1 MQFNAALTGDAATLA
16 RQHGEMLAR
25 LPATVHAFIL
35 VELQKWPMLFGPEQR
50 YQRALLEHLS
60 REPRRELD
68 QAASGIARVETE
80 AAVNRLSER
89 NPARFHDDAQALL
102 KKRGLFV
109 AWRGEVDRFF
119 QKIDPVLEAQLYPTD
134 APR

>member
-1 MQFNAALTGDAATLA
+1 MSRRPSRGSSGSRWWNAKAGRSPSWLFEGARGFSRAMQFNTSLTGDAAALA
-16 RQHGEMLAR
+16 RQHREMLAR
-25 LPATVHAFIL
+25 LPATLHAFIR

-60 REPRRELD
+60 RERRREVD

-89 NPARFHDDAQALL
+89 NP
-102 KKRGLFV
+102 
-109 AWRGEVDRFF
+109 
-119 QKIDPVLEAQLYPTD
+119 
-134 APR
+134 